1 MEYLIILFRST
12 LFYLLINLFYRLM
25 GKREIG
31 ELSIMDFI
39 VSIFIAEVAGISI
52 ENYNDSIF
60 RSLIPIIV
68 LVLLQVIFSYITLK
82 NNKFREI
89 VDGKPSVIIKEGKI
103 NFEEMLKQRYNLDDL
118 LTQLREKS
126 VKSIADVDYAI
137 LETSGKLSV
146 FAKDEKNKDYP
157 LAIILDGKIEEDVL
171 KEINKNTF
179 WLEDQLEE
187 QKISLDEVFY
197 AFYKDK
203 DLYIIEKS
211 KIKWQYS
218 LYNICNIILVI
229 KWKKLY

>member
-1 MEYLIILFRST
+1 
-12 LFYLLINLFYRLM
+12 M

-103 NFEEMLKQRYNLDDL
+103 NFKEMLKQRYNLDDL

-179 WLEDQLEE
+179 WLEDKLEE

-211 KIKWQYS
+211 KIK
-218 LYNICNIILVI
+218 
-229 KWKKLY
+229 

>member
-1 MEYLIILFRST
+1 MTYLIILFRST
-12 LFYLLINLFYRLM
+12 LFYLLINVFYRIM

-39 VSIFIAEVAGISI
+39 VSMFIAEVAAISI
-52 ENYNDSIF
+52 ENYKESILI
-60 RSLIPIIV
+60 SLIPIIV
-68 LVLLQVIFSYITLK
+68 LVVLQVVFSYITLK

-89 VDGKPSVIIKEGKI
+89 VDGKPSIIIKKGKV

-126 VKSIADVDYAI
+126 IKSIADVDYAL

-146 FAKDEKNKDYP
+146 FEKKDKNKDFP
-157 LAIILDGKIEEDVL
+157 LAVILDGKIEEDVL

-179 WLEDQLEE
+179 WLEDQLEK
-187 QKISLDEVFY
+187 QKISLENVFY
-197 AFYKDK
+197 GFYKDK

-211 KIKWQYS
+211 KIK
-218 LYNICNIILVI
+218 
-229 KWKKLY
+229 

>member
-12 LFYLLINLFYRLM
+12 LFYLLINWFYRLM

-60 RSLIPIIV
+60 HSLIPIIV

-211 KIKWQYS
+211 KIK
-218 LYNICNIILVI
+218 
-229 KWKKLY
+229 